1 MPDRDTT
8 CFENTFSFPHSQ
20 ELNMYY
26 CGKRISSLNH
36 SYGPEIR
43 RHFLVVYIKE
53 GRATLLSHKDAPR
66 LSEGDLFVMFPNEE
80 IHYVVDKG
88 CPWSISWVG
97 LYGSLVYDL
106 FSEVGITPQN
116 PIINV
121 ENIRDNISDIFEE
134 IYQLSFSANQ
144 FDKLSVIS
152 LLYKFFSTL
161 TSNSA
166 LKSQIDYVKEAA
178 RLIEYNYDKNISIEN
193 IAERLFINKSYLC
206 RLFKA
211 EKGVTPKEYLIKK
224 RINRA
229 VYLLKN
235 SDVSINTIALSIGFS
250 DPLYFS
256 RIFKKH
262 LGVSPSLYRQSVKRK
277 NNL

>member
-43 RHFLVVYIKE
+43 RHFLVVFVKE
-53 GRATLLSHKDAPR
+53 GQATLLSHKDTPR

-121 ENIRDNISDIFEE
+121 ESVRDNIADIFEE
-134 IYQLSFSANQ
+134 IYKLSFSANQ

-211 EKGVTPKEYLIKK
+211 EKGLTPKEYLIKK

-235 SDVSINTIALSIGFS
+235 SDASINTIALSIGFS